1 MDNKYHIVKIIGYND
16 LIDEEVIIQI
26 KDFTIECLRQDVL
39 KDPPIG
45 SIWNT
50 ELSAVFFDKVNIE
63 EFKGQKEKGLIKN
76 DGLSYTLYG
85 IYDADTQCIDIGFKV
100 DLTDGGLYDYGYL
113 DGKFVEVT
121 VTRFDIVLLNQ
132 IK

>member
-1 MDNKYHIVKIIGYND
+1 MDNKNHIVKVVGFDKSI
-16 LIDEEVIIQI
+16 EEEITIEI
-26 KDFTIECLRQDVL
+26 KDSIIECFCHEGS
-39 KDPPIG
+39 KGIPIG
-45 SIWNT
+45 SIWNV
-50 ELSAVFFDKVNIE
+50 ELNAMFFNEVKVE
-63 EFKGQKEKGLIKN
+63 EATGKEKGLIKN
-76 DGLSYTLYG
+76 DGFSYTLYG

-121 VTRFDIVLLNQ
+121 IAQFDIVLLNQ